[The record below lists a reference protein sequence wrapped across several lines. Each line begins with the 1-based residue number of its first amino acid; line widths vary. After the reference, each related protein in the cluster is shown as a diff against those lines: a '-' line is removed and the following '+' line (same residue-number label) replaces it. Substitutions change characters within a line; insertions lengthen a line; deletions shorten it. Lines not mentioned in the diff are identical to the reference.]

1 MRLGLEVGQCY
12 PTDPVVPRGSRHTP
26 PTLSARPPA
35 HLPSPCLRRFG
46 RKLCLLGTI
55 VVSAVSGILTAVV
68 PDYPS
73 LLLFRMLQGLVSK
86 GSWTAGYTLSKH
98 RWPGVPWI
106 VRNHGGQVV
115 DRMGWGN
122 VEVAAGTQRRHA
134 PHFRELRG

>member
-1 MRLGLEVGQCY
+1 MLSDR
-12 PTDPVVPRGSRHTP
+12 PRGP
-26 PTLSARPPA
+26 PGKQTCPSDPECAAPA